1 MVQQCLPNG
10 FLLNPGF
17 SHKSQIQCDNV
28 HLNII
33 VNFNTIFVMFV
44 GK

>member
-10 FLLNPGF
+10 FLLNPGLP
-17 SHKSQIQCDNV
+17 HKSQIQCDDV
-28 HLNII
+28 DLNII
-33 VNFNTIFVMFV
+33 VNFNKTFVMFV